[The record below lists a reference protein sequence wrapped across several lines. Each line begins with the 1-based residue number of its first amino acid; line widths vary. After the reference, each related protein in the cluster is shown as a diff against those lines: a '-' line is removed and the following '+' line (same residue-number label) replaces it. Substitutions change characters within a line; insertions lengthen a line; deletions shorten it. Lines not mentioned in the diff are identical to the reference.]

1 MSLSIAL
8 SNALSGLGAVSR
20 GTEVVSSNLANA
32 LTPSYGARELQL
44 SSRTLGGNGGGV
56 RVEGIARLVPAAIL
70 ADHRIAESSLGSS
83 ATLNS
88 FQVTMETAVGS
99 MNQDDSLTTIL
110 ANFQSALT
118 SATASPDSDAKLR
131 NVSESALGLSN
142 KINYIAIELQ
152 KARTM
157 ADKSIEND
165 VGRLNSALSEVAR
178 LNRLVT
184 IAQAKGQDASALID
198 ARQATIDGIADIVPI
213 KEVQRDNGMVSLF
226 TKGGATLIDGLKP
239 AKIEFSAAGTVTPQM
254 SATNGQLSTLVV
266 DGIALSQAQMNMFKG
281 GSIAASFNI
290 RDNLAPAY
298 QDQLDTFAKDLYDR
312 LSDPTVDSSL
322 GPNEAGF
329 FTDRQGSFDPSSTLG
344 FANRIAVNNAILP
357 ENGGEL
363 WRIRD
368 GINASVPGPPGD
380 SSTLISIADALSL
393 QKTSTATGTSGALKS
408 IFTTGSDFQSLIA
421 SNRVKSDV
429 SVAHDTSYASAMKSS
444 LLAHGVDS
452 DKEMEML
459 LQLERAYAAN
469 AKIIQAVNEM
479 LDNILRIS

>member
-1 MSLSIAL
+1 MSISLAL

-32 LTPSYGARELQL
+32 LTPGYGARELQL

-83 ATLNS
+83 STLSN
-88 FQVTMETAVGS
+88 FQVTIENATGS
-99 MNQDDSLTTIL
+99 ANQSDSLTTIL
-110 ANFQSALT
+110 GNFQASLVSA
-118 SATASPDSDAKLR
+118 AANPDSDAELR
-131 NVSESALGLSN
+131 NVSESATSLSN

-157 ADKSIEND
+157 ADKSIEGD

-239 AKIEFSAAGTVTPQM
+239 AKIEFSASGAITPQM
-254 SATNGQLSTLVV
+254 SNAGGQLSTLVV
-266 DGIALSQAQMNMFKG
+266 DGIALTQAQMNMFKG
-281 GSIAASFNI
+281 GSLAANFNI

-298 QDQLDTFAKDLYDR
+298 QDQLDTLAKDLYDR
-312 LSDPTVDSSL
+312 LADPDVDATLS
-322 GPNEAGF
+322 AGQAGL
-329 FTDRQGSFDPSSTLG
+329 FTDRQAALDPASTLG
-344 FANRIAVNNAILP
+344 FANRITVNNAVNP
-357 ENGGEL
+357 ERGGEL

-368 GINASVPGPPGD
+368 GINAVQPGPPGN
-380 SSTLISIADALSL
+380 STTILQLGDALSF
-393 QKTSTATGTSGALKS
+393 QKVSSVPGTSGALKS
-408 IFTTGSDFQSLIA
+408 LFTSASDLQSLVGI
-421 SNRVKSDV
+421 NRVKSEA
-429 SVAHDTSYASAMKSS
+429 SEAHDASYASTMKSS

-459 LQLERAYAAN
+459 LQLERSYAAN
-469 AKIIQAVNEM
+469 AKVIQAVNDM
-479 LDNILRIS
+479 LDSILRIS